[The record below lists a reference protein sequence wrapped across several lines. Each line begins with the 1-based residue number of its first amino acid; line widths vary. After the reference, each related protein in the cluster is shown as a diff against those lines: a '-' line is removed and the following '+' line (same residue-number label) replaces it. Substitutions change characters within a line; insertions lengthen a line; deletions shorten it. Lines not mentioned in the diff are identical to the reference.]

1 MFRSWFTTAHSQKY
15 TGSLYLFPQ
24 SEGNFRGTRYYLI
37 SVFSTALV
45 VAGLLP
51 LDKIFK
57 NPCMFQLLHL
67 HTILTNVLQTLPS
80 FQPPHFQHTAPI
92 SFFLQNERKHDLYMH
107 FTKWQPLYQ
116 SSNEAQTHNGQPFR
130 MLYHQH
136 RNFKIRLKAEGN
148 INRTVHTK
156 VKTYLINLCG

>member
-67 HTILTNVLQTLPS
+67 HTILTNVLRADFALFPTPTFSAHSPNQFFFYRMRESTTFICTSQNGSLFINHPMRRRHIMAS
-80 FQPPHFQHTAPI
+80 LSGCCTTNTEI
-92 SFFLQNERKHDLYMH
+92 SK
-107 FTKWQPLYQ
+107 
-116 SSNEAQTHNGQPFR
+116 
-130 MLYHQH
+130 
-136 RNFKIRLKAEGN
+136 
-148 INRTVHTK
+148 
-156 VKTYLINLCG
+156 